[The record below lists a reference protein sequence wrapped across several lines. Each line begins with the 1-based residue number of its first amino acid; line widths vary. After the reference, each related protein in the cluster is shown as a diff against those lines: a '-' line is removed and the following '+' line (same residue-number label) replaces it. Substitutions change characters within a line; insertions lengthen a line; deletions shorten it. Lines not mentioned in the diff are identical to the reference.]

1 MGVVTAQLD
10 LHAFNNAFSKLHMA
24 FLLNAAYALI
34 IWHNQKAS
42 TFLSCHRG
50 IASARWS
57 IGARLSQQKS
67 GASIRRSL
75 PHKPDCSQFT
85 GLKHVFRQ
93 FQFHLDIE
101 QRCLSIAQSRI
112 FFLKHIPSK
121 LYLFVHRESSH
132 QRFSDFPDPDSGEA
146 VDPRKIKNTGQIKK
160 QAPGIIFP
168 RARCA

>member
-1 MGVVTAQLD
+1 
-10 LHAFNNAFSKLHMA
+10 MA

-67 GASIRRSL
+67 GASIRRSF

-101 QRCLSIAQSRI
+101 QRCLSIAQSGI
-112 FFLKHIPSK
+112 FFLLSIFQANYICLSTENQAINVFQIFRSRFGRSRGPQKNKKYRSNQKTGSWNHFSKSPLCLIILAEWEGFEPS
-121 LYLFVHRESSH
+121 RE
-132 QRFSDFPDPDSGEA
+132 FPPLS
-146 VDPRKIKNTGQIKK
+146 V
-160 QAPGIIFP
+160 
-168 RARCA
+168 